1 MVNSVTF
8 FAFLRTSVCAGF
20 GLLLVASCSEKI
32 VAQMRGDDKMD
43 HYLFEVGEKVIPI
56 VVQRRYF
63 TISDLPRP
71 REERISSLVMDMNY
85 KTAQPIANTVE
96 TEENIATVLY
106 QAYRENIIDKF
117 TNNEYL
123 NYYSMYSEKDQNNYL
138 NLERRNIPFNSWVVQ
153 SGQDLSFLLLHK
165 SDDNS
170 QYDMMIECIQAN
182 ARMPQGRCKMDVRL
196 PNNVFARV
204 HFDRK
209 RLPEWSNIMD
219 SALVLSSRIGINK
232 EPM

>member
-1 MVNSVTF
+1 MKDRVMPHRF
-8 FAFLRTSVCAGF
+8 FIPHLFLGIL
-20 GLLLVASCSEKI
+20 LLLVASCSEKV
-32 VAQMRGDDKMD
+32 VAQMRGDDKED
-43 HYLFEVGEKVIPI
+43 RYLFEFGEKVIPI

-63 TISDLPRP
+63 TISDIPRP
-71 REERISSLVMDMNY
+71 RKELIPSLVMDMNY
-85 KTAQPIANTVE
+85 KNAQPIANTVE

-106 QAYRENIIDKF
+106 QAYRENIIEKF
-117 TNNEYL
+117 TDPDYL
-123 NYYSMYSEKDQNNYL
+123 NYYSMYSEKAQYHYL
-138 NLERRNIPFNSWVVQ
+138 NLERRNIPFNIEVVQ

-165 SDDNS
+165 SDDNR

-182 ARMPQGRCKMDVRL
+182 ARMPQGRCKMDIRL

-209 RLPEWSNIMD
+209 RLPEWSSIMD
-219 SALVLSSRIGINK
+219 SAILLSNRIGIDK